1 MKKLL
6 LAGAVCIGLISV
18 AAAQKSER
26 DDLGAGAAAEDSP
39 YGTAPGGPNGQMG
52 PPPNAMFNAIDTDGD
67 GEITTREL
75 RKAVASL
82 KKLDVD
88 KDGKITRAETLN
100 NQVANSGAVV
110 QPGFGSQPQFGG
122 AAGGV
127 NGDPRQGP
135 NIMQYDRNGDGQLS
149 ADEVPTQMR
158 GMLRGAD
165 LNSNG
170 QLDPSE
176 VQNIQQ
182 RMNERVRG
190 QRNLPPGVSVG
201 PQGVQGVGQKP

>member
-1 MKKLL
+1 MKLSIF
-6 LAGAVCIGLISV
+6 VCV
-18 AAAQKSER
+18 AALCISISA
-26 DDLGAGAAAEDSP
+26 
-39 YGTAPGGPNGQMG
+39 YGQSTPNGQFG
-52 PPPNAMFNAIDTDGD
+52 PPAGGLGNGNGQATAGSPAPDALFSVIDTDGD

-100 NQVANSGAVV
+100 NQVATSGTGMP
-110 QPGFGSQPQFGG
+110 QGFGSQPQFGG
-122 AAGGV
+122 ASGGV

-135 NIMQYDRNGDGQLS
+135 NMMQYDRNGDGQLS
-149 ADEVPTQMR
+149 ADEVPTQLR

-165 LNSNG
+165 SNGNG

-201 PQGVQGVGQKP
+201 PQGVQGAGQKP